1 MPIWPFKKKL
11 QKQDLTPK
19 QLRELVLSS
28 CDDAGQM
35 RAIASLYR
43 SEIAANVEFLSR
55 MPEEIRSADDAVV
68 EVEVQRMIK
77 SAQLLANDCGA
88 PELFQQLTG
97 SLNDASNPFV
107 VFDKWMEKLPERIQR
122 LEFPDLIEDV
132 KGFIEQSQELRG
144 NSARQHEAILN
155 GRLGELL
162 FQSGAVAD
170 SLPVYQR
177 AYKLCQ
183 DINDFEGEF
192 AYLSCLVEVYRYLDD
207 RKMVLETA
215 QAIRDSQVRHGL
227 PTEEVDAKIR
237 LFEQGEPLCRM
248 VLRLGE
254 KQLELDQ
261 VKKIGENETC
271 QFLFVR
277 NCMELD
283 KSTILVQQAYELLS
297 NGNQADALDKFLEA
311 HEVDPRN
318 PNPLYQAAACLM
330 DMGMYAQARDTFEE
344 VDRLAPGW
352 FQCRTGKWIANEIEE
367 GRVAGEQYL
376 MLRLLQDGRDGFG
389 QEEMI
394 GMAEKAVEKFG
405 DFAPFHAE
413 LGNILQQ
420 NDQPEKAIEVFLN
433 GIEAAKE
440 PDVESRLLVALAG
453 LLPAESPERKSLI
466 ERAASLEGSLMAE
479 ATIAILRSM
488 DGE

>member
-1 MPIWPFKKKL
+1 
-11 QKQDLTPK
+11 
-19 QLRELVLSS
+19 
-28 CDDAGQM
+28 
-35 RAIASLYR
+35 
-43 SEIAANVEFLSR
+43 
-55 MPEEIRSADDAVV
+55 
-68 EVEVQRMIK
+68 
-77 SAQLLANDCGA
+77 
-88 PELFQQLTG
+88 
-97 SLNDASNPFV
+97 
-107 VFDKWMEKLPERIQR
+107 
-122 LEFPDLIEDV
+122 
-132 KGFIEQSQELRG
+132 
-144 NSARQHEAILN
+144 
-155 GRLGELL
+155 
-162 FQSGAVAD
+162 
-170 SLPVYQR
+170 
-177 AYKLCQ
+177 
-183 DINDFEGEF
+183 
-192 AYLSCLVEVYRYLDD
+192 
-207 RKMVLETA
+207 
-215 QAIRDSQVRHGL
+215 
-227 PTEEVDAKIR
+227 
-237 LFEQGEPLCRM
+237 
-248 VLRLGE
+248 
-254 KQLELDQ
+254 
-261 VKKIGENETC
+261 
-271 QFLFVR
+271 
-277 NCMELD
+277 
-283 KSTILVQQAYELLS
+283 
-297 NGNQADALDKFLEA
+297 
-311 HEVDPRN
+311 
-318 PNPLYQAAACLM
+318 M

-389 QEEMI
+389 QEELI